1 MQAPGDFP
9 QYEGHISYITDY
21 QKHKKYCL
29 QPSYVETERNTHT
42 SDTFH
47 KKIQEAC
54 HDYHLITVRRTLTS
68 EPKSKLAE

>member
-9 QYEGHISYITDY
+9 QYEGHVSYITDY

-29 QPSYVETERNTHT
+29 QPSYVETECNTHT
-42 SDTFH
+42 SDTSR

-54 HDYHLITVRRTLTS
+54 HVITSLQS
-68 EPKSKLAE
+68 EIH